1 MKDFNQGAHLH
12 LQQLGKPTPIPTS
25 PKEASI
31 ETIPNRWPNADYVV
45 NITCE
50 EFTCLCPLTGQPDFA
65 NIFIEYRPDELLVES
80 KSLKLYLHSFRNE
93 GTFHEHVIN
102 CVLDDIV
109 GALAPRWCK
118 ITADFAVRGG
128 IGICVDAEYKK

>member
-1 MKDFNQGAHLH
+1 MRKKLTAKSDLENLKV
-12 LQQLGKPTPIPTS
+12 LGKEKVTPGRRL
-25 PKEASI
+25 EAF
-31 ETIPNRWPNADYVV
+31 PNHHPERDYVV
-45 NITCE
+45 TMLTE
-50 EFTCLCPLTGQPDFA
+50 EFTCVCPLTGQPDFA
-65 NIFIEYRPDELLVES
+65 KLKIQYIPDKLVLES